1 MRLPVNPDPWRLTV
15 TTALPVIAK
24 EAKVSRRGSAPGER
38 RGGRVKGTPNK
49 ATASIRDIARQ
60 YTAEAVD
67 ALVGVLT
74 APEEP
79 AAARVA
85 AAKEILDRG
94 YGKASTVIS
103 GDEDGGAVKVAH
115 VIRLVGV
122 QPDN

>member
-1 MRLPVNPDPWRLTV
+1 M